1 MKSTKRYSYL
11 YIMNIYINKNIDNEY
26 GIFLDTDDNNYF
38 IRKYSDENIPIYNK
52 KLQNFTEFTN
62 ERCKNEH
69 LHIRLYEKNTKN
81 LRQTFSIVVRVLL
94 AGFIVYLAYKIY
106 LDFSRYH

>member
-1 MKSTKRYSYL
+1 
-11 YIMNIYINKNIDNEY
+11 MNIYNNPNIDNEY
-26 GIFLDTDDNNYF
+26 GMFLDTDDNNYF

-52 KLQNFTEFTN
+52 NLEHSTEFKY

-69 LHIRLYEKNTKN
+69 LHIRLYEKNTNN
-81 LRQTFSIVVRVLL
+81 LKQTFSIVVRVLL

-106 LDFSRYH
+106 TDFSRYH

>member
-1 MKSTKRYSYL
+1 
-11 YIMNIYINKNIDNEY
+11 MNIHNNQNNDSEY

-52 KLQNFTEFTN
+52 NLQHSTEFKH
-62 ERCKNEH
+62 ERCKNEY
-69 LHIRLYEKNTKN
+69 LYIRLHEKNTSNFKQI
-81 LRQTFSIVVRVLL
+81 LSIVVRVLL

-106 LDFSRYH
+106 MDFSRYH